1 MFFEPTEQHVRKE
14 KEAARVLR
22 KSRWW
27 QSQIAN
33 GVCYYCGT
41 HVRDANATMDHVVP
55 IAQGGRSV
63 RGNVVVA
70 CKACN
75 VSKRDRTAAE
85 WALEYAPRS

>member
-1 MFFEPTEQHVRKE
+1 MFFEPTEQHFRRE
-14 KEAARVLR
+14 KDAARVLR

-33 GVCYYCGT
+33 GLCYYCSSA
-41 HVRDANATMDHVVP
+41 VKPADATMDHVVP

-70 CKACN
+70 CKPCN
-75 VSKRDRTAAE
+75 NAKRDRTAAE
-85 WALEYAPRS
+85 WAIENAPRS